1 METRKVLV
9 DGVMEEVL
17 VATSDECLEN
27 NQDILLDS
35 DDLGDTQ
42 DLTGI
47 VAIIGEGDKSE

>member
-35 DDLGDTQ
+35 DDLGDTH

-47 VAIIGEGDKSE
+47 LAVIGEGDKSE